1 MSGVAFACGKGSTGS
16 GFVIAP
22 DRVVTNAHV
31 VAGVASPLVE
41 LPGRAAR
48 EGRVVYFDPVGDLAV
63 IAVDHLDGTPL
74 PIASTPAAGADAVV
88 QGYPWGGPFTSGAAR
103 VLSVG
108 PLAVPDIYQ
117 HPALPKEVATLAAT
131 VRRATPAARSSR
143 PTGRLRASS
152 SPGPRPTTPSASP

>member
-1 MSGVAFACGKGSTGS
+1 MRKGIDGVGVRHRA
-16 GFVIAP
+16 

-88 QGYPWGGPFTSGAAR
+88 QDTPGRPVPTSGAAR

-117 HPALPKEVATLAAT
+117 HPALPKEVATLARHGPT
-131 VRRATPAARSSR
+131 GQPAARSSR

-152 SPGPRPTTPSASP
+152 SPGP